1 MGDGERA
8 ERRLLLLLRPRDGR
22 GGGAGAGEQGVRGAP
37 GAAQERQVHARVGAP
52 ARRRT
57 GSGGDRRR
65 RRGGGGGGARP
76 LAGADDS
83 DEQYVCPPASSPSL
97 VVALQTPTPQAA
109 GLISAVR
116 LAMYGQ
122 DSDGPDW
129 LMHFL

>member
-83 DEQYVCPPASSPSL
+83 D
-97 VVALQTPTPQAA
+97 
-109 GLISAVR
+109 
-116 LAMYGQ
+116 
-122 DSDGPDW
+122 
-129 LMHFL
+129 